1 MAGLQPTLSQLR
13 PALQLALEVAAA
25 APGPLPGRVRNL
37 VRSRRLPGSWPV
49 TIRQVLE
56 EEEPFRQLVSAE
68 ADEKDLGPL
77 AWLWLTRPDGWEDQ
91 VDDLLET
98 SLDTEEQER
107 DARLAAE
114 RIAGLE
120 AELTGARADARAASE
135 ASSALERELAEWR
148 RQVTRLEEQLRSARA
163 EAERAADE
171 ARQAV
176 ERAADEARQAAERA
190 RSLEADNVRQ
200 ARRLAALHAELDRT
214 EGARRQARADA
225 EAAAAGRSAAE
236 ADRLRV
242 EAGEQG
248 LRRAVGPAVGRAAA
262 AARELGEALAEASR
276 LLAGGPGGPQPVP
289 GPRTPLGAGRPA
301 PPARPA
307 PAAPPVPPLRPGP
320 QPAPVPATRPGPGR
334 ADPLGGRDRP
344 RRRPLPLPPAVFDD
358 SPEAAAHLVRA
369 AGVHLVVDGYNVTF
383 TSWTGNDL
391 PALRHRLVTAL
402 SELVVRVK
410 LPVTVVFDGADEG
423 GRVAAPP
430 VARPWLR
437 IVFSASSVE
446 ADEVIV
452 EAVRALP
459 AQVPVVVVTNDR
471 RVRADVGRLGAN
483 VLSVEQFLGVLGRQ
497 PGGAPGA

>member
-49 TIRQVLE
+49 TIRQALE
-56 EEEPFRQLVSAE
+56 EEEAFRQVVSAE
-68 ADEKDLGPL
+68 ADEEGLGRV
-77 AWLWLTRPDGWEDQ
+77 AWLWLTRPDGWEDEL
-91 VDDLLET
+91 DDLLEA

-120 AELTGARADARAASE
+120 AELARARADTQAATN
-135 ASSALERELAEWR
+135 ASSALEGELAEWR
-148 RQVTRLEEQLRSARA
+148 RQATRLEEQLRWARA
-163 EAERAADE
+163 EAERATDE
-171 ARQAV
+171 GRQAL
-176 ERAADEARQAAERA
+176 ERA
-190 RSLEADNVRQ
+190 RSLEADNVAQ
-200 ARRLAALHAELDRT
+200 ARRLAALHAQLDRT
-214 EGARRQARADA
+214 EAARRQARSDA
-225 EAAAAGRSAAE
+225 EAAVAGRMAAE

-248 LRRAVGPAVGRAAA
+248 LRRAIGPAVGRAAA

-276 LLAGGPGGPQPVP
+276 LLAGGPAP
-289 GPRTPLGAGRPA
+289 GPDRPA
-301 PPARPA
+301 PGPGPGTPPGAGPT
-307 PAAPPVPPLRPGP
+307 APPLGPGRIPPPIRPGRPGP
-320 QPAPVPATRPGPGR
+320 QPGPVPAARPEPGR
-334 ADPLGGRDRP
+334 PDPAGGRDRP
-344 RRRPLPLPPAVFDD
+344 RRRPLRLPPAVFDD
-358 SPEAAAHLVRA
+358 SPEAATHLVRA

-410 LPVTVVFDGADEG
+410 LPVSVVFDGADEG

-459 AQVPVVVVTNDR
+459 AQIPVVVVTNDR
-471 RVRADVGRLGAN
+471 QVRADVGRLGAN
-483 VLSVEQFLGVLGRQ
+483 VLSVDQFLGVLGRQ
-497 PGGAPGA
+497 PGGAPGS